1 MEIAVNKWYHYPMK
15 LTSRLKQTA
24 EDVSDASKEVVATSQ
39 TASVV
44 LAAVAAVAILALAI
58 GLVALSEVRK

>member
-1 MEIAVNKWYHYPMK
+1 MEIAVNKWYHGFMK
-15 LTSRLKQTA
+15 LTSKLRKTA

-44 LAAVAAVAILALAI
+44 LVAVAAVAILALVVGI
-58 GLVALSEVRK
+58 TALSEVRK